1 MQPNY
6 IKKTPYNIE
15 ESLGYIV
22 GRAGRA
28 LANRLNQNFEKAGYN
43 VTCEQ
48 WAVLMNLWQKNG
60 QSQKDL
66 SGQTCK
72 DKTSITRLIDGME
85 KRNLVVRI
93 PDKKD
98 ARQKF
103 IYLTNKGEEL
113 QQELLQLVKK
123 TLTEAQEGIKD
134 SELKICKDVL
144 RRVGRNLS

>member
-6 IKKTPYNIE
+6 MKKTTYNIE

>member
-1 MQPNY
+1 M
-6 IKKTPYNIE
+6 KKTTYNIE

>member
-1 MQPNY
+1 M
-6 IKKTPYNIE
+6 KKSIFYHLE

-28 LANRLNQNFEKAGYN
+28 MANRLNHNFEKAGHN

-66 SGQTCK
+66 AGVTCK
-72 DKTSITRLIDGME
+72 DKTSITRLIDGLE

-93 PDKKD
+93 PNSQDGRLKL
-98 ARQKF
+98 
-103 IYLTNKGEEL
+103 IYLTNKGKEL
-113 QQELLQLVKK
+113 QQELLRVVQQMLK
-123 TLTEAQEGIKD
+123 EAQQGIRIKD
-134 SELKICKDVL
+134 MTICKNVL
-144 RRVGRNLS
+144 RKVARNLS

>member
-1 MQPNY
+1 M
-6 IKKTPYNIE
+6 KKAKYNLE

-28 LANRLNQNFEKAGYN
+28 MANRLNHKFEAAGHN

-48 WAVLMNLWQKNG
+48 WAVLMNLWEKNG

-66 SGQTCK
+66 SGVTCK

-98 ARQKF
+98 GRQKF
-103 IYLTNKGEEL
+103 IYLTNKGKEL
-113 QQELLQLVKK
+113 QKELRELVQETLL
-123 TLTEAQEGIKD
+123 ESQEGISAKD
-134 SELKICKDVL
+134 ISTCKGVL
-144 RRVGRNLS
+144 RRVAQNLA